1 MVTRA
6 EPPEPA
12 VDELK
17 RRARRRLVGAIV
29 LALAAAVVLPMLLES
44 DPKPFGDDV
53 AIKIPPIDSGKFIN
67 PLSPETPPEKL
78 APASPAKT
86 SATGVG
92 ASNVTGDAPRRPL
105 ERSASERSVSSPSS
119 AGPIDASSPS
129 KGSAAGQ
136 VAAPPKP
143 APIVAAPSS
152 DAGST
157 SGAGFVVQVGAFTDV
172 QAAGDLAAK
181 LKTGGFAAYTEA
193 SGGDPRVQRVRIG
206 PFSSHEAADAALAQ
220 VKAAGYG
227 SAIVSAR

>member
-105 ERSASERSVSSPSS
+105 ERSIIGGTDRRFFAVQGKRSGPSGCATETGSDRGCALVRRRKHFRCRVCGAGGRVYRRASCRRSCGQAQDGRLCRIHRSVRRRSSR
-119 AGPIDASSPS
+119 
-129 KGSAAGQ
+129 AARAHWSIQFTRGCRRGARTGQ
-136 VAAPPKP
+136 
-143 APIVAAPSS
+143 
-152 DAGST
+152 
-157 SGAGFVVQVGAFTDV
+157 
-172 QAAGDLAAK
+172 
-181 LKTGGFAAYTEA
+181 GG
-193 SGGDPRVQRVRIG
+193 RLR
-206 PFSSHEAADAALAQ
+206 
-220 VKAAGYG
+220 
-227 SAIVSAR
+227 